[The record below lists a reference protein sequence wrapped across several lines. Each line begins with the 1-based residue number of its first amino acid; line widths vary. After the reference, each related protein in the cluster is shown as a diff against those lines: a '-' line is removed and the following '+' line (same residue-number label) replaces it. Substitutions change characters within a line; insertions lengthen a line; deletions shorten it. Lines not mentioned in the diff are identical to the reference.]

1 MTGRKPRRSEIR
13 ARYVETALRMRAWLD
28 ESKANVAKSNAR
40 QAKADLLA
48 GETGG
53 GSGVTVD
60 MRQISA
66 EASQRPQVVANP
78 GGYTG
83 PNRADRRARRRRY
96 DRAFVPGARPGQAGR
111 WVWPTPPGVNQP
123 YYAPRADGTGD
134 HA

>member
-28 ESKANVAKSNAR
+28 EARANVAKSNAR

-66 EASQRPQVVANP
+66 EASQRLVEA
-78 GGYTG
+78 YLMTG
-83 PNRADRRARRRRY
+83 PNRADRRARRSRH
-96 DRAFVPGARPGQAGR
+96 DRTFVPGAPGQTGR
-111 WVWPTPPGVNQP
+111 WVWPTAPGSNEP